1 MSQHSIFD
9 NAQNV
14 KKALLN
20 VRYLTSDNVATIVFL
35 AYKLKKPLLIEG
47 PAGVGKTELAK
58 SLAKA
63 ADFPLIRLQCYEG
76 LDEQHA
82 LYQWNYQKQLLYLQ
96 ASRLDE
102 KSWQD
107 TKTDIFNEEFLL
119 ARPILQAFQS
129 EGQSV
134 LLIDEIDKAD
144 EEFESFLLEAL
155 SDYQLSVPEFG
166 TIKAQTIPLI
176 FLTSNNSRDLSD
188 GLRRRCIHLFIDY
201 PSFEQELAIL
211 ATKQPDLSPE
221 LANGIIKFVQRLR
234 KEKLRKPPSIAETL
248 DWANALSV
256 LGTIGKLDHDIVNET
271 LNLLLKYHQD
281 HTLVKQKIEELLF
294 I

>member
-1 MSQHSIFD
+1 MSPNSIFD
-9 NAQNV
+9 NAQNL

-20 VRYLTSDNVATIVFL
+20 VRYLTSDNVATIVYL

-82 LYQWNYQKQLLYLQ
+82 LYQWNYRKQLLYLQ

-155 SDYQLSVPEFG
+155 SDYQLSVPELG
-166 TIKAQTIPLI
+166 TIKAQNIPII

-201 PSFEQELAIL
+201 PSFEQELTIL

-221 LANGIIKFVQRLR
+221 LANGIVKFVQRLR

-256 LGTIGKLDHDIVNET
+256 LGTTGKLDHDTVNET